1 MHLRIDVQRSPITGR
16 SLASGRS
23 LAKSE
28 GPTSGRSPTSLVA
41 EENSGFTW
49 AEFRRHEGILL

>member
-28 GPTSGRSPTSLVA
+28 GPTSGRSLMSLVA
-41 EENSGFTW
+41 EENSGITW
-49 AEFRRHEGILL
+49 AEFRCHEGILL